1 MGGSGGVDDSLD
13 QNFRLAGGGDGFGR
27 DTIVPMN
34 VRVRFAPSPT
44 GLQHIGGLRTALFN
58 YLFAKARGGKFF
70 LRIEDTDQG
79 RYNAEA
85 EADLYESLRWAGL
98 EWDEGPDKGGPFG
111 PYVQSQRLD
120 LYKAHAKKLVD
131 EGHAYECFCTPARL
145 DAVRQDQEKNKQ
157 PLGYDRRCRHLSEGD
172 RNIERSRA
180 AYDDRQPVIRFAMPL
195 EGTTKVEDEILGI
208 MEKNNADLPVDPVI
222 LKSDGFPTY
231 HLAHV
236 VDDHAMETS
245 HVLRAQEWLPS
256 AFLHGLMFRASGYE
270 VPRYVHLPLI
280 LGQDGQKL
288 SKRHGATS
296 VKQFRADGY
305 TPQGLVNYLALLGWS
320 YDDSREFFTL
330 KELEQVF
337 SLDRLSKSPAVF
349 DYKKLEH
356 FNGHAIR
363 ALSLGELRAALLPSL
378 VEAGL
383 VSDPLT
389 ADQSQ
394 TLDGFLPL
402 IHERLKFLKD
412 APETLRFVWNRP
424 TTWVREDFVPKK
436 QDEAAALAILEA
448 LSPLLTD
455 PNFAGRTD
463 EENEHVFRTRGEALG
478 FKLGDFMQPLRVAVT
493 GSRVSPPMFGTMR
506 LLGGVEVKARVDAA
520 LAFLKG

>member
-1 MGGSGGVDDSLD
+1 
-13 QNFRLAGGGDGFGR
+13 
-27 DTIVPMN
+27 MN
-34 VRVRFAPSPT
+34 VRVRYAPSPT

-58 YLFAKARGGKFF
+58 YLFAKARGGKFY

-79 RYNAEA
+79 RYDPAA
-85 EADLYESLRWAGL
+85 EADLYDSLRWAGL
-98 EWDEGPDKGGPFG
+98 EWDEGPDKGGPFA

-120 LYKAHAKKLVD
+120 LYAAHAKALI
-131 EGHAYECFCTPARL
+131 ESGHAYECFCTPGRL
-145 DAVRQDQEKNKQ
+145 DSLRQEQEKAKQ
-157 PLGYDRRCRHLSEGD
+157 PLGYDRRCRHLTESE
-172 RNIERSRA
+172 RNVERSRA
-180 AYDDRQPVIRFAMPL
+180 EYDDRRPVVRFALPL
-195 EGTTKVEDEILGI
+195 EGSTVVEDEILGTI
-208 MEKNNADLPVDPVI
+208 EKVNADLPVDPVI
-222 LKSDGFPTY
+222 LKSDGYPTY

-256 AFLHGLMFRASGYE
+256 AFLHVLMFQASGYP

-305 TPQGLVNYLALLGWS
+305 TPEGLVNYLALLGWS

-330 KELEQVF
+330 KELEEVF
-337 SLDRLSKSPAVF
+337 SLDRLSRSPAVF

-363 ALSLGELRAALLPSL
+363 ELPLSDLRRAILPSL
-378 VEAGL
+378 ADAGL
-383 VSDPLT
+383 VADPPD
-389 ADQSQ
+389 AAQDAV
-394 TLDGFLPL
+394 LDGFLPL
-402 IHERLKFLKD
+402 IRERLKFLKEAPD
-412 APETLRFVWNRP
+412 ALRFVWNRP
-424 TTWVREDFVPKK
+424 AAWVREDFVPKK
-436 QDEAAALAILEA
+436 QDEAAAVKILEA
-448 LSPLLTD
+448 VPALLDGLSS
-455 PNFAGRTD
+455 RTD
-463 EENEHVFRTRGEALG
+463 EENEARFRARGEEMG

-506 LLGGVEVKARVDAA
+506 VLGPDEIRIRVEAA
-520 LAFLKG
+520 LIFLKG

>member
-1 MGGSGGVDDSLD
+1 MK
-13 QNFRLAGGGDGFGR
+13 
-27 DTIVPMN
+27 
-34 VRVRFAPSPT
+34 VRVRYAPSPT

-58 YLFAKARGGKFF
+58 YLFAKANGGVFY

-79 RYNAEA
+79 RYNPEA
-85 EADLYESLRWAGL
+85 EADLYDSLRWAGL

-120 LYKAHAKKLVD
+120 LYRQHARALVD
-131 EGHAYECFCTPARL
+131 AGHAYECYCTPARL
-145 DAVRQDQEKNKQ
+145 DAVRQEQEKAKQ
-157 PLGYDRRCRHLSEGD
+157 PLGYDRRCRHLSESD
-172 RNIERSRA
+172 RAVERSRA
-180 AYDDRQPVIRFAMPL
+180 AYDARQPVIRFAMPA
-195 EGTTKVEDEILGI
+195 EGVTRVEDVILGTI
-208 MEKNNADLPVDPVI
+208 EKNNSDLPVDPVI
-222 LKSDGFPTY
+222 LKSDGYPTY

-236 VDDHAMETS
+236 VDDHAMQTS

-256 AFLHGLMFRASGYE
+256 AFLHVLMFRASGYE

-305 TPQGLVNYLALLGWS
+305 TAEGLVNYLALLGWS

-330 KELEQVF
+330 KELEEAF
-337 SLDRLSKSPAVF
+337 TLERLSKSPAVF

-363 ALSLGELRAALLPSL
+363 ALSPEELKAAILPSL

-383 VSDPLT
+383 VADPPT
-389 ADQSQ
+389 AEQDKL
-394 TLDGFLPL
+394 LDGFLPL
-402 IHERLKFLKD
+402 IRERLKFLKEAPD
-412 APETLRFVWNRP
+412 ALRFVWHRP
-424 TTWVREDFVPKK
+424 AAWNREDFVPKK
-436 QDEAAALAILEA
+436 QDEAAAVRILEA
-448 LSPLLTD
+448 LSPLLD
-455 PNFAGRTD
+455 APGFAGRTD
-463 EENEHVFRTRGEALG
+463 EENEHVFRTCGEELG

-506 LLGGVEVKARVDAA
+506 VLGAAEVKLRVGAA
-520 LAFLKG
+520 LTFLKG

>member
-1 MGGSGGVDDSLD
+1 MK
-13 QNFRLAGGGDGFGR
+13 
-27 DTIVPMN
+27 
-34 VRVRFAPSPT
+34 VRVRYAPSPT

-58 YLFAKARGGKFF
+58 YLFAKASGGTFY

-85 EADLYESLRWAGL
+85 EADLYDSLRWTGI

-120 LYKAHAKKLVD
+120 RYRQHARVLV
-131 EGHAYECFCTPARL
+131 EGGHAYECYCTPARL
-145 DAVRQDQEKNKQ
+145 DAVRQEQEKNKQ
-157 PLGYDRRCRHLSEGD
+157 PLGYDRRCRHLTESE
-172 RNIERSRA
+172 RAAERSRA
-180 AYDDRQPVIRFAMPL
+180 ASEGRQPVVRFAMPL
-195 EGTTKVEDEILGI
+195 EGITTVEDVILGTI
-208 MEKNNADLPVDPVI
+208 EKNNSDLPVDPVI
-222 LKSDGFPTY
+222 LKSDGYPTY

-256 AFLHGLMFRASGYE
+256 AFLHVLLFRASGYE

-296 VKQFRADGY
+296 VQQFRADGY
-305 TPQGLVNYLALLGWS
+305 TAAGLVNYLALLGWS
-320 YDDSREFFTL
+320 YDDSREFFSL
-330 KELEQVF
+330 KELEEVF
-337 SLDRLSKSPAVF
+337 SLERLSKSPAVF

-363 ALSLGELRAALLPSL
+363 ALSLDELKTAILPSL
-378 VEAGL
+378 VGAGL
-383 VSDPLT
+383 MADPPTPEQDRMLE
-389 ADQSQ
+389 
-394 TLDGFLPL
+394 GFLPL
-402 IHERLKFLKD
+402 IRERLKFLKD
-412 APETLRFVWNRP
+412 APEALRFVWHRP
-424 TTWVREDFVPKK
+424 ATWVREDFVPKK
-436 QDEAAALAILEA
+436 HDEAAAVRILEA
-448 LSPLLTD
+448 LSPVWDD
-455 PNFAGRTD
+455 PGFAGRTD
-463 EENEHVFRTRGEALG
+463 EENEQVFRARGEELG

-493 GSRVSPPMFGTMR
+493 GGRVSPPMFGTMR
-506 LLGGVEVKARVDAA
+506 VLGAPEVKARVDAA

>member
-1 MGGSGGVDDSLD
+1 
-13 QNFRLAGGGDGFGR
+13 
-27 DTIVPMN
+27 MN
-34 VRVRFAPSPT
+34 VRVRYAPSPT

-58 YLFAKARGGKFF
+58 YLFAKARGGKFY

-79 RYNAEA
+79 RYDPAA
-85 EADLYESLRWAGL
+85 EADLYDSLRWAGL
-98 EWDEGPDKGGPFG
+98 EWDEGPDKGGPFA

-120 LYKAHAKKLVD
+120 LYAAHAKALI
-131 EGHAYECFCTPARL
+131 ESGHAYGCFCTPGRL
-145 DAVRQDQEKNKQ
+145 DSLRQEQEKAKQ
-157 PLGYDRRCRHLSEGD
+157 PLGYDRRCRHLTESE
-172 RNIERSRA
+172 RNVERSRA
-180 AYDDRQPVIRFAMPL
+180 EYDDRRPVVRFALPL
-195 EGTTKVEDEILGI
+195 EGSTVVEDEILGTI
-208 MEKNNADLPVDPVI
+208 EKVNADLPVDPVI
-222 LKSDGFPTY
+222 LKSDGYPTY

-256 AFLHGLMFRASGYE
+256 AFLHVLMFQASGYP

-305 TPQGLVNYLALLGWS
+305 TPEGLVNYLALLGWS

-330 KELEQVF
+330 KELEEVF
-337 SLDRLSKSPAVF
+337 SLDRLSRSPAVF

-363 ALSLGELRAALLPSL
+363 ELPLSDLRRAILPSL
-378 VEAGL
+378 ADAGL
-383 VSDPLT
+383 VADPPD
-389 ADQSQ
+389 AAQDAV
-394 TLDGFLPL
+394 LDGFLPL
-402 IHERLKFLKD
+402 IRERLKFLKEAPD
-412 APETLRFVWNRP
+412 ALRFVWNRP
-424 TTWVREDFVPKK
+424 AAWVREDFVPKK
-436 QDEAAALAILEA
+436 QDEAAAVKILEA
-448 LSPLLTD
+448 VPALLDGLSS
-455 PNFAGRTD
+455 RTD
-463 EENEHVFRTRGEALG
+463 EENEARFRARGEEMG

-506 LLGGVEVKARVDAA
+506 VLGPDEIRIRVEAA
-520 LAFLKG
+520 LIFLKG

>member
-1 MGGSGGVDDSLD
+1 
-13 QNFRLAGGGDGFGR
+13 
-27 DTIVPMN
+27 
-34 VRVRFAPSPT
+34 
-44 GLQHIGGLRTALFN
+44 
-58 YLFAKARGGKFF
+58 LFAKANGGKFY

-85 EADLYESLRWAGL
+85 ETDLYDSLRWAGL

-111 PYVQSQRLD
+111 PYVQSRRLD
-120 LYKAHAKKLVD
+120 LYTAHAKRLV
-131 EGHAYECFCTPARL
+131 ETGAAYECFCTPSRL
-145 DAVRQDQEKNKQ
+145 DGLRQEQEKAKQ
-157 PLGYDRRCRHLSEGD
+157 PQGYDRKCRHLTESE
-172 RNIERSRA
+172 RNVERSRA

-195 EGTTKVEDEILGI
+195 DGTTVVEDEILGTI
-208 MEKNNADLPVDPVI
+208 SKENSDLPVDPVI

-256 AFLHGLMFRASGYE
+256 AFLHVLMFRASGYE

-296 VKQFRADGY
+296 VKQFREDGY
-305 TPQGLVNYLALLGWS
+305 TPEGLVNYLALLGWS
-320 YDDSREFFTL
+320 FDASREFFTL

-356 FNGHAIR
+356 FNGHSIR
-363 ALSLGELRAALLPSL
+363 ALSQAELKAAILPSL
-378 VEAGL
+378 VGAGL

-389 ADQSQ
+389 GPQDQ
-394 TLDGFLPL
+394 TLEGFLPL
-402 IHERLKFLKD
+402 VQERLKFLKD
-412 APETLRFVWNRP
+412 APEALRFVWQRP
-424 TTWVREDFVPKK
+424 LTWVREDFVPKK
-436 QDEAAALAILEA
+436 QDEAAARSILAAIV
-448 LSPLLTD
+448 PLLD
-455 PNFAGRTD
+455 GDFAGRTD
-463 EENEHVFRTRGEALG
+463 EENEHLFRTRGEELG

-493 GSRVSPPMFGTMR
+493 GGRVSPPMFGTMR
-506 LLGGVEVKARVDAA
+506 VLGAAETKARVVAA
-520 LAFLKG
+520 LAFLGT

>member
-1 MGGSGGVDDSLD
+1 
-13 QNFRLAGGGDGFGR
+13 
-27 DTIVPMN
+27 MN
-34 VRVRFAPSPT
+34 VRVRYAPSPT

-58 YLFAKARGGKFF
+58 YLFARARGGKFF

-85 EADLYESLRWAGL
+85 EADLYDSLRWAGL

-120 LYKAHAKKLVD
+120 LYTAHARKLVA
-131 EGHAYECFCTPARL
+131 EGHAYECYCTSARL
-145 DAVRQDQEKNKQ
+145 DELRQTQEKAKL
-157 PLGYDRRCRHLSEGD
+157 PLVYDRRCRHLTEAQRSAERVQAQAEG
-172 RNIERSRA
+172 RR
-180 AYDDRQPVIRFAMPL
+180 PVVRFAMPL
-195 EGTTKVEDEILGI
+195 EGSTTVEDDILGRV
-208 MEKNNADLPVDPVI
+208 EKANADLPVDPVI
-222 LKSDGFPTY
+222 LKSDGYPTY

-256 AFLHGLMFRASGYE
+256 AFLHVLMFRASGYE

-296 VKQFRADGY
+296 VQQFRADGY

-330 KELEQVF
+330 KELEEVF

-363 ALSLGELRAALLPSL
+363 ELSLADLRAAILPSL
-378 VEAGL
+378 VTAGL
-383 VSDPLT
+383 VSDPPT
-389 ADQSQ
+389 TSQ
-394 TLDGFLPL
+394 ASLLEGFLPL
-402 IHERLKFLKD
+402 VRERLKFLKEAPD
-412 APETLRFVWNRP
+412 ALRFVWNRP

-436 QDEAAALAILEA
+436 QDEAAALRILGTVSE
-448 LSPLLTD
+448 LL
-455 PNFAGRTD
+455 AGLASRSD
-463 EENEHVFRTRGEALG
+463 EENEALFRTKGEELG

-506 LLGGVEVKARVDAA
+506 VLGEDEVRARVAAA
-520 LAFLKG
+520 LQFLRS

>member
-1 MGGSGGVDDSLD
+1 
-13 QNFRLAGGGDGFGR
+13 
-27 DTIVPMN
+27 MN
-34 VRVRFAPSPT
+34 VRVRYAPSPT

-58 YLFAKARGGKFF
+58 YLFAKARGGKFY

-79 RYNAEA
+79 RYNPEA
-85 EADLYESLRWAGL
+85 EADLYDSLRWAGL

-111 PYVQSQRLD
+111 PYVQSKRLD
-120 LYKAHAKKLVD
+120 LYQAHAKKLI
-131 EGHAYECFCTPARL
+131 ESGAAYECFCTPERL
-145 DAVRQDQEKNKQ
+145 DAVRQEQEKNKQ
-157 PLGYDRRCRHLSEGD
+157 PLGYDRHCRHLSESE
-172 RNIERSRA
+172 RNVERSRA
-180 AYDDRQPVIRFAMPL
+180 EYADRRPVVRFAMPL
-195 EGTTKVEDEILGI
+195 DGVTVVEDEILGTI
-208 MEKNNADLPVDPVI
+208 EKNNSDLPVDPVI

-231 HLAHV
+231 HLAHI

-256 AFLHGLMFRASGYE
+256 AFLHVLMFRASGYP

-296 VKQFRADGY
+296 VKQFREDGY
-305 TPQGLVNYLALLGWS
+305 TPEGLVNYLALLGWS

-363 ALSLGELRAALLPSL
+363 ELTLPALRAAILPSL
-378 VEAGL
+378 VAAGL
-383 VSDPLT
+383 VADAPT
-389 ADQSQ
+389 AAQDKV
-394 TLDGFLPL
+394 LDGMLPL
-402 IHERLKFLKD
+402 VRERLKFLKE
-412 APETLRFVWNRP
+412 APEALKFVWNRP

-436 QDEAAALAILEA
+436 QDEAAAVKILTAIV
-448 LSPLLTD
+448 PLLD
-455 PNFAGRTD
+455 AAFDGRND
-463 EENEHVFRTRGEALG
+463 EENEHVFRTRGEELG

-493 GSRVSPPMFGTMR
+493 GGRVSPPMFGTMR
-506 LLGGVEVKARVDAA
+506 VLGAAETKARVEAA
-520 LAFLKG
+520 LDFIKLQ

>member
-1 MGGSGGVDDSLD
+1 MS
-13 QNFRLAGGGDGFGR
+13 
-27 DTIVPMN
+27 
-34 VRVRFAPSPT
+34 VRVRYAPSPT

-58 YLFAKARGGKFF
+58 YLFAKSKGGKFY

-85 EADLYESLRWAGL
+85 EADLYDSLRWAGL
-98 EWDEGPDKGGPFG
+98 EWDEGPDKGGPFA

-120 LYKAHAKKLVD
+120 LYQAHAQKLV
-131 EGHAYECFCTPARL
+131 ESGHAYECFCTAERM
-145 DAVRQDQEKNKQ
+145 DGVRKEQEKNKQ
-157 PLGYDRRCRHLSEGD
+157 PLGYDRHCRHLTESE
-172 RNIERSRA
+172 RNIARSRA

-195 EGTTKVEDEILGI
+195 DGTTTVEDEILGLVTK
-208 MEKNNADLPVDPVI
+208 ENADLPVDPVI

-236 VDDHAMETS
+236 VDDHAMETT

-256 AFLHGLMFRASGYE
+256 AFLHVLMFQASGYP
-270 VPRYVHLPLI
+270 VPKYVHLPLI

-296 VKQFRADGY
+296 VKQFREDGY
-305 TPQGLVNYLALLGWS
+305 TAEGLVNYLALLGWS

-330 KELEQVF
+330 KELEQSF
-337 SLDRLSKSPAVF
+337 SLARLSKSPAVF

-363 ALSLGELRAALLPSL
+363 QLTLDQLRDVLVPSL
-378 VEAGL
+378 VKAGL
-383 VSDPLT
+383 VNDPPS
-389 ADQSQ
+389 AEQAS
-394 TLDGFLPL
+394 TLEGFLPL
-402 IHERLKFLKD
+402 VQERLKFLKD
-412 APETLRFVWNRP
+412 APEALKFVWNRP

-436 QDEAAALAILEA
+436 QDEAAAVKILTAASA
-448 LSPLLTD
+448 LLDD
-455 PNFAGRTD
+455 PAFAGRND
-463 EENEHVFRTRGEALG
+463 EENEHLFRTKGDELG

-506 LLGGVEVKARVDAA
+506 VLGAAETKARLEAA
-520 LAFLKG
+520 LAYLRG

>member
-1 MGGSGGVDDSLD
+1 MS
-13 QNFRLAGGGDGFGR
+13 
-27 DTIVPMN
+27 
-34 VRVRFAPSPT
+34 VRVRYAPSPT

-58 YLFAKARGGKFF
+58 YLFAKARGGKFY

-85 EADLYESLRWAGL
+85 EADLYDSLRWAGL
-98 EWDEGPDKGGPFG
+98 EWDEGPDKGGPFA

-120 LYKAHAKKLVD
+120 LYKAHAKKLV
-131 EGHAYECFCTPARL
+131 ESGAAYECFCMPARL
-145 DAVRQDQEKNKQ
+145 DGLRQEQEKNKQ
-157 PLGYDRRCRHLSEGD
+157 AQGYDRRCRHLSESD
-172 RNIERSRA
+172 RNVERSRA
-180 AYDDRQPVIRFAMPL
+180 AYDDREPVIRFAMPL
-195 EGTTKVEDEILGI
+195 DGQTTVEDEILGLI
-208 MEKNNADLPVDPVI
+208 TKENSDLPVDPVI

-236 VDDHAMETS
+236 VDDHAMQTT

-256 AFLHGLMFRASGYE
+256 AFLHVLMFRASGYA

-288 SKRHGATS
+288 SKRHGSTS
-296 VKQFRADGY
+296 VKQFREDGY
-305 TPQGLVNYLALLGWS
+305 TPEGLVNYLALLGWS
-320 YDDSREFFTL
+320 YDASREFFTL
-330 KELEQVF
+330 KELEEVF

-363 ALSLGELRAALLPSL
+363 QLSATQLKAAILPAL
-378 VEAGL
+378 VKAGL
-383 VSDPLT
+383 VSDPLS
-389 ADQSQ
+389 AEQNA
-394 TLDGFLPL
+394 TLEGFLPL
-402 IHERLKFLKD
+402 VQERLKFLKD
-412 APETLRFVWNRP
+412 APEALRFVWQRP

-436 QDEAAALAILEA
+436 QDEAAAVRILEGLA
-448 LSPLLTD
+448 ELLADADFGTR
-455 PNFAGRTD
+455 ND
-463 EENEHVFRTRGEALG
+463 EENEHLFRNRGEEMG

-506 LLGGVEVKARVDAA
+506 VLGVTEVRARVEAA

>member
-1 MGGSGGVDDSLD
+1 
-13 QNFRLAGGGDGFGR
+13 
-27 DTIVPMN
+27 MN
-34 VRVRFAPSPT
+34 IRVRYAPSPT

-98 EWDEGPDKGGPFG
+98 DWDEGPDKGGPFG
-111 PYVQSQRLD
+111 PYIQSQRLD
-120 LYKAHAKKLVD
+120 LYQAHAQALVAS
-131 EGHAYECFCTPARL
+131 GHAYECYCTPARL
-145 DAVRQDQEKNKQ
+145 DAVRQEQEKNKQ
-157 PLGYDRRCRHLSEGD
+157 PLGYDRRCRHLTEGD
-172 RNIERSRA
+172 RAVERSRA

-195 EGTTKVEDEILGI
+195 DGVTTVEDEILGSI
-208 MEKNNADLPVDPVI
+208 EKNNCDLPIDPVI
-222 LKSDGFPTY
+222 LKSDGYPTY

-236 VDDHAMETS
+236 VDDHAMQTS

-256 AFLHGLMFRASGYE
+256 AFLHVLMFRASGYE

-305 TPQGLVNYLALLGWS
+305 TPEGLVNYLALLGWS
-320 YDDSREFFTL
+320 FDDSREFFTL
-330 KELEQVF
+330 KELEEVF

-356 FNGHAIR
+356 FNGHSIR
-363 ALSLGELRAALLPSL
+363 ALPLAELKAAILPSL

-383 VSDPLT
+383 VTDPLT
-389 ADQSQ
+389 ADQSA

-402 IHERLKFLKD
+402 VRERLKFLKE
-412 APETLRFVWNRP
+412 APEALRFAWRRP

-436 QDEAAALAILEA
+436 QDEAAAIRVLEA
-448 LSPLLTD
+448 VGALLAD
-455 PNFAGRTD
+455 PAFGSRTD
-463 EENEHVFRTRGEALG
+463 EENEHAFRTRGEELG

-506 LLGGVEVKARVDAA
+506 VLGATEVTARVTGA
-520 LAFLKG
+520 LAFLKA

>member
-1 MGGSGGVDDSLD
+1 VHNTSM
-13 QNFRLAGGGDGFGR
+13 
-27 DTIVPMN
+27 IP
-34 VRVRFAPSPT
+34 VRVRYAPSPT

-58 YLFAKARGGKFF
+58 YLFAKARGGKFY

-79 RYNAEA
+79 RYNSEA
-85 EADLYESLRWAGL
+85 EADLYDSLRWAGL

-120 LYKAHAKKLVD
+120 LYKAHAKKLI
-131 EGHAYECFCTPARL
+131 ESGAAYECFCTSARL
-145 DAVRQDQEKNKQ
+145 DAVRQDQEKNKL
-157 PLGYDRRCRHLSEGD
+157 PLGYDRHCRHLSESE
-172 RNIERSRA
+172 REVLRSRA
-180 AYDDRQPVIRFAMPL
+180 AYEDRQPVVRFAMPL
-195 EGTTKVEDEILGI
+195 EGVAKVEDEILGLI
-208 MEKNNADLPVDPVI
+208 EKNCADLPVDPVI

-256 AFLHGLMFRASGYE
+256 AFLHVLMFQASGYA

-305 TPQGLVNYLALLGWS
+305 TPEGLVNYLALLGWS

-330 KELEQVF
+330 KELEEVF

-363 ALSLGELRAALLPSL
+363 ELTLPALRTAILPSL
-378 VEAGL
+378 VDAGL
-383 VSDPLT
+383 VSSPPTPEQDK
-389 ADQSQ
+389 
-394 TLDGFLPL
+394 TLEGMLPL
-402 IHERLKFLKD
+402 IRERLKFLKE
-412 APETLRFVWNRP
+412 APEALKFVWNRP
-424 TTWVREDFVPKK
+424 VTWLKEDFIPKK
-436 QDEAAALAILEA
+436 QDAAAAVKILSEIV
-448 LSPLLTD
+448 PLLD
-455 PNFAGRTD
+455 AAFDARND
-463 EENEHVFRTRGEALG
+463 EENEHTFRTRGEELG

-493 GSRVSPPMFGTMR
+493 GGRVSPPMFGTVR
-506 LLGGVEVKARVDAA
+506 VLGAAETKARVEAA
-520 LAFLKG
+520 LKFLEI

>member
-1 MGGSGGVDDSLD
+1 MS
-13 QNFRLAGGGDGFGR
+13 
-27 DTIVPMN
+27 
-34 VRVRFAPSPT
+34 VRVRYAPSPT

-58 YLFAKARGGKFF
+58 YLFAKARGGKFY

-79 RYNAEA
+79 RYNPEA
-85 EADLYESLRWAGL
+85 EADLYDSLRWAGL

-120 LYKAHAKKLVD
+120 LYTAHARKLV
-131 EGHAYECFCTPARL
+131 ESGAAYECFCSSARL
-145 DAVRQDQEKNKQ
+145 DALRQDQEKAKQ
-157 PLGYDRRCRHLSEGD
+157 PLGYDRHCRHLTESE
-172 RNIERSRA
+172 RNVQRSRA
-180 AYDDRQPVIRFAMPL
+180 AYEDRQPVIRFAMPL
-195 EGTTKVEDEILGI
+195 DGTTTVEDEILGLI
-208 MEKNNADLPVDPVI
+208 SKENADLPVDPVI

-236 VDDHAMETS
+236 VDDHAMETT

-256 AFLHGLMFRASGYE
+256 AFLHVLMFQASGYT

-305 TPQGLVNYLALLGWS
+305 TAEGLVNYLALLGWS

-330 KELEQVF
+330 RELEEVF

-363 ALSLGELRAALLPSL
+363 QLTKPALKAAILPSL
-378 VEAGL
+378 VDAGL
-383 VSDPLT
+383 VSDPIT
-389 ADQSQ
+389 ADQDRV
-394 TLDGFLPL
+394 LEGFLPL
-402 IHERLKFLKD
+402 VQERLKFLKD
-412 APETLRFVWNRP
+412 APEALRFVWNRP

-436 QDEAAALAILEA
+436 QDEAAAKAILA
-448 LSPLLTD
+448 AIIPLLD
-455 PNFAGRTD
+455 GAFDGRSD
-463 EENEHVFRTRGEALG
+463 EENEHVFRTRGEELG

-506 LLGGVEVKARVDAA
+506 VLGSAETRARVEAA
-520 LAFLKG
+520 LGFLS

>member
-1 MGGSGGVDDSLD
+1 
-13 QNFRLAGGGDGFGR
+13 
-27 DTIVPMN
+27 MN
-34 VRVRFAPSPT
+34 VRVRYAPSPT

-79 RYNAEA
+79 RYNPEA

-98 EWDEGPDKGGPFG
+98 DWDEGPDKGGPFA
-111 PYVQSQRLD
+111 PYVQSQRLE
-120 LYKAHAKKLVD
+120 LYTAHAKALIAS
-131 EGHAYECFCTPARL
+131 GSAYECYCTQARL
-145 DAVRQDQEKNKQ
+145 DGLRQEQEKAKQ
-157 PLGYDRRCRHLSEGD
+157 PLGYDRRCRHLSESE
-172 RNIERSRA
+172 RNVERSRA
-180 AYDDRQPVIRFAMPL
+180 EYDDRRPVVRFSMPTD
-195 EGTTKVEDEILGI
+195 GVTRVEDEILGTI
-208 MEKNNADLPVDPVI
+208 EKANSDLPVDPVI
-222 LKSDGFPTY
+222 LKSDGYPTY

-256 AFLHGLMFRASGYE
+256 VFLHVLMFQASGFP

-305 TPQGLVNYLALLGWS
+305 TPEGLVNYLALLGWS

-330 KELEQVF
+330 KELEGVF

-363 ALSLGELRAALLPSL
+363 ELTLPQLRAAIVPSL
-378 VEAGL
+378 IADGL
-383 VSDPLT
+383 VADPPT
-389 ADQSQ
+389 ADQEA
-394 TLDGFLPL
+394 LLEGFLPL
-402 IHERLKFLKD
+402 IRERLKFLKEAPD
-412 APETLRFVWNRP
+412 ALRFVWHRP
-424 TTWVREDFVPKK
+424 TTWVREDFIPKK
-436 QDEAAALAILEA
+436 QDEAAAVKILEA
-448 LSPLLTD
+448 VSALVDDKLAS
-455 PNFAGRTD
+455 RTD
-463 EENEHVFRTRGEALG
+463 EDNEARFRTRGEELG

-506 LLGGVEVKARVDAA
+506 VLGPSEVRARVEAA
-520 LAFLKG
+520 LAFLRVESPPLPSKGNVTEWQD